1 MAIETIANGF
11 VPDLWMEFMDKELV
25 LLASSAVLL
34 AVGCASNLNSTQYA
48 ILKTVQHADGN
59 RPAMPGEVRGD
70 AIEREDVLEG
80 VTDALIRR
88 AEQKA
93 VEAISK

>member
-1 MAIETIANGF
+1 
-11 VPDLWMEFMDKELV
+11 MEFMDKKLV
-25 LLASSAVLL
+25 FLAGSAMLLIG
-34 AVGCASNLNSTQYA
+34 GCASNLNSTEYA
-48 ILKTVQHADGN
+48 TLKTVQHADGN
-59 RPAMPGEVRGD
+59 RPVMPGEVRSG
-70 AIEREDVLEG
+70 AIEREHVQEG